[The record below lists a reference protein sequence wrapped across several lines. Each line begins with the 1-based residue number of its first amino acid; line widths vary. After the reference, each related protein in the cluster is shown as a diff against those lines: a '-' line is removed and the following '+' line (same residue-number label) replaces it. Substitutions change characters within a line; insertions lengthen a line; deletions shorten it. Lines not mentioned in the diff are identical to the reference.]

1 MGYLK
6 SMDLE
11 VKIFSKVGMVPHTCL
26 KSQHT
31 GGWGEW
37 FTGSKL
43 ARVLSKILSKI
54 LHSKN
59 I

>member
-1 MGYLK
+1 
-6 SMDLE
+6 MDLE